1 MLSEKHIQVK
11 VVQGPFSFF
20 KKDGS
25 KKVMSTEKS
34 IIPEGWYG
42 TIDRNEPFN
51 QHGYYIHRALKMMY
65 KDQLRESKNFLSELA
80 LAFRINR
87 IKQKSNK

>member
-1 MLSEKHIQVK
+1 MLSEKHTHVK

-25 KKVMSTEKS
+25 RKILSTERS

-42 TIDRNEPFN
+42 TVDRNEPFN
-51 QHGYYIHRALKMMY
+51 QHASYISRALKMMY
-65 KDQLRESKNFLSELA
+65 KEQIRESRSFLSELS
-80 LAFRINR
+80 LSFRMQR
-87 IKQKSNK
+87 LKQISNK